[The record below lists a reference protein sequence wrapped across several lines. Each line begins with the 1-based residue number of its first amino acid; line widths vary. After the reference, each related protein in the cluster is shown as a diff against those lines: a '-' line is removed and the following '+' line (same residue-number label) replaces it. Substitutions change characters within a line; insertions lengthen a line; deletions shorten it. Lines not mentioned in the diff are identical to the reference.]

1 MKKVFLSQPMRGKT
15 NEEIKCERE
24 EIVKEIKSIL
34 GEEIEIMDTVFDDFD
49 GATPLKY
56 LAKSIMV
63 LADAD
68 VAVFSKG
75 WNETRGCSIEFQCAT
90 AYGIPVMIL

>member
-63 LADAD
+63 LADAE